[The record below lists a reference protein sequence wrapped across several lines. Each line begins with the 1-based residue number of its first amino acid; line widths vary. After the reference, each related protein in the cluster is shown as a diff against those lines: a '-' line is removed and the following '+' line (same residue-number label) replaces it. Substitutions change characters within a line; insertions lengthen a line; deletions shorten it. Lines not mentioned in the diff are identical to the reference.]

1 MRNAFL
7 LLALLL
13 ASNAHA
19 QNFYNQTG
27 QSIGRIDA
35 SGNMYDQTGKSTG
48 RMDSPP
54 PAFTPF
60 AHPAVRFNK

>member
-1 MRNAFL
+1 MRNALL

-13 ASNAHA
+13 ASNVYA

-27 QSIGRIDA
+27 PSIGR
-35 SGNMYDQTGKSTG
+35 
-48 RMDSPP
+48 MDTPP